1 VILRLRF
8 DDYSRATRSHTM
20 LEPTTETQV
29 ILGVAHGLLA
39 LSRTTI
45 ARRGLT
51 LVGVALTNLE
61 NSQGVQLRLP
71 FASAPEL
78 DATLDQIRDRFGVS
92 AITRGVLVGRDL
104 GEWVPLLP
112 D

>member
-1 VILRLRF
+1 
-8 DDYSRATRSHTM
+8 M

-29 ILGVAHGLLA
+29 ILSVAHGLLA
-39 LSRTTI
+39 LSRTLI
-45 ARRGLT
+45 ERNGLT

-71 FASAPEL
+71 FASGPEL
-78 DATLDQIRDRFGVS
+78 DATLDQIRDRFGAS
-92 AITRGVLVGRDL
+92 AITRGGLVGRDL